1 MGGCKVT
8 NFGAREKY
16 MATIIEFP
24 ADAARRARSAATGAP
39 QQGMGTILILPV
51 VRIERQTSEPNDDRG
66 PREGAA
72 PTRRRRRR

>member
-1 MGGCKVT
+1 
-8 NFGAREKY
+8 

-24 ADAARRARSAATGAP
+24 AEIARRTRSAARGAP
-39 QQGMGTILILPV
+39 QQQGMGTVVILPV
-51 VRIERQTSEPNDDRG
+51 VRIERDTADTSDDRG

>member
-1 MGGCKVT
+1 
-8 NFGAREKY
+8 

-24 ADAARRARSAATGAP
+24 LDTARRARSVARGAP
-39 QQGMGTILILPV
+39 PLPLSPMSQQGMGTVLILPV
-51 VRIERQTSEPNDDRG
+51 VRIERQINDTTDDRG

>member
-1 MGGCKVT
+1 
-8 NFGAREKY
+8 

-24 ADAARRARSAATGAP
+24 LDTARRARSVARGAPSPLP
-39 QQGMGTILILPV
+39 QQGMGTVLILPV
-51 VRIERQTSEPNDDRG
+51 VRIERQINDTTDDRG